1 MKKLMFLCI
10 PFLLVNCNQKENKKE
25 TEEVIP
31 AEEIAIEEPPVD
43 LKVAVFAE
51 GCYWCTEYVFEAIP
65 GVETVVS
72 GFTGGNKDNLDYNKV
87 VKGEPRHA
95 EGVQIF
101 YDENVVSFEELVNV
115 FFASHDPTTVN
126 QQGPDKGEEYR
137 SIAFYTTEEERQSIV
152 AKIAKLTAEKA
163 FDKPI
168 VTEVKLFE
176 TFLPV
181 KEEQQD
187 YIKKN
192 PNDPY
197 VISESIP
204 RINRFVAK
212 YKGKLKKAQY

>member
-1 MKKLMFLCI
+1 MKKIVFLCI
-10 PFLLVNCNQKENKKE
+10 PFFFLNCVQKEKQKE
-25 TEEVIP
+25 ISVD
-31 AEEIAIEEPPVD
+31 EIAIEEPPMD

-51 GCYWCTEYVFEAIP
+51 GCYWCTEYVFEAVP
-65 GVETVVS
+65 GVENVVS
-72 GFTGGNKDNLDYNKV
+72 GFSGGSKDNLEYNKV
-87 VKGEPRHA
+87 IEGQPRHA

-101 YDENVVSFEELVNV
+101 YDENIISFEELVNV
-115 FFASHDPTTVN
+115 FFASHDPTALN

-137 SIAFYTTEEERQSIV
+137 SIAFYTTDEERQIIID
-152 AKIAKLTAEKA
+152 KIAKLTADKE

-181 KEEQQD
+181 KEVQQD

-192 PNDPY
+192 PNDSY

-204 RINRFVAK
+204 RFNRFIAK
-212 YKGKLKKAQY
+212 YNGKLKKAHH